1 MIRVSRQRRIA
12 APPPAVFAALTEP
25 DRLAALLPR
34 VRRIEVLEQR
44 PGFARVATHMAL
56 GPFGTLRSEGE
67 VRWQDGRE
75 VVFSAPRPVPVE
87 ARWQLVPTEEA
98 TDLHATLTLDLAPLL
113 GPLAAFVP
121 TAEVERMVA
130 ADLEAALQAVA
141 SAVRI

>member
-12 APPPAVFAALTEP
+12 APPAAVFAALTEP
-25 DRLAALLPR
+25 DRLATLLPR
-34 VRRIEVLEQR
+34 VRRIELLEQR
-44 PGFARVATHMAL
+44 PNFARVATHMAL

-75 VVFSAPRPVPVE
+75 VIFTTLRPVPVE
-87 ARWQLVPTEEA
+87 AHWQLLAVDNA
-98 TDLHATLTLDLAPLL
+98 TDLQATLTLDLAPLL

-141 SAVRI
+141 GAVRT